1 MKDLL
6 IIALWAIGSPVIL
19 IGIIASAVMYL
30 FMFGLNLTKIAIE
43 WAAS

>member
-19 IGIIASAVMYL
+19 VGIIACAVSYL
-30 FMFGLNLTKIAIE
+30 FMFGVNITRIAID